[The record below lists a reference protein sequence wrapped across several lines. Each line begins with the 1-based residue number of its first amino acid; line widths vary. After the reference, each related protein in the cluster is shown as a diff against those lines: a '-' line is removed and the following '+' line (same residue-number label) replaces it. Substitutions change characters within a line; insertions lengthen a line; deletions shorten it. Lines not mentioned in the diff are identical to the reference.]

1 MTRGS
6 TAHAEIAD
14 PPPRPPPAQKMWMRS
29 PMGKAWRTHSSVML
43 HLHSHIAF
51 LFPSSE
57 HHRVKKK
64 IASWWSLKKSLKDS
78 GGVAMGNG
86 LPPANNHPESAAD
99 IRLMDSNGAS
109 DPSRECVKKLRS
121 FYSIETETLSLL
133 SPLKGSFPSS
143 SLPPLPF
150 SLLLSL
156 PSCRFIFS
164 GRVLDINC
172 PASIV
177 TGKHTVQLAQIP
189 LLTTIRSRTTEPQ
202 VPAPLLP
209 SPLVSIW
216 FKSPALSWVKSC
228 WNRMGPKEPLVVV
241 ILSGALHFPRNG
253 KVARKHAGKSNELKA
268 KSNKAKWD
276 RVGSQEFLSCCQ
288 GFSKR
293 RQATVCVQERD
304 VWLNTSLP
312 CRLKRVHKKVDPGS
326 CFHPRW
332 INAPNISSK
341 CFQFKGM
348 GRWKRC
354 LLNQYSLPRTLPLK
368 STVVMQCH
376 QVSRGRWA
384 I

>member
-1 MTRGS
+1 
-6 TAHAEIAD
+6 
-14 PPPRPPPAQKMWMRS
+14 
-29 PMGKAWRTHSSVML
+29 
-43 HLHSHIAF
+43 
-51 LFPSSE
+51 
-57 HHRVKKK
+57 
-64 IASWWSLKKSLKDS
+64 
-78 GGVAMGNG
+78 MGNG

-109 DPSRECVKKLRS
+109 DPSWECVKKLRS

-202 VPAPLLP
+202 VPAPLL
-209 SPLVSIW
+209 SSLLVSIW
-216 FKSPALSWVKSC
+216 FKSPALSWGKSC

-253 KVARKHAGKSNELKA
+253 KVARKHAGKSN
-268 KSNKAKWD
+268 
-276 RVGSQEFLSCCQ
+276 
-288 GFSKR
+288 
-293 RQATVCVQERD
+293 
-304 VWLNTSLP
+304 
-312 CRLKRVHKKVDPGS
+312 
-326 CFHPRW
+326 
-332 INAPNISSK
+332 
-341 CFQFKGM
+341 
-348 GRWKRC
+348 
-354 LLNQYSLPRTLPLK
+354 
-368 STVVMQCH
+368 
-376 QVSRGRWA
+376 
-384 I
+384 

>member
-1 MTRGS
+1 
-6 TAHAEIAD
+6 
-14 PPPRPPPAQKMWMRS
+14 
-29 PMGKAWRTHSSVML
+29 
-43 HLHSHIAF
+43 
-51 LFPSSE
+51 
-57 HHRVKKK
+57 
-64 IASWWSLKKSLKDS
+64 
-78 GGVAMGNG
+78 MGNG

-121 FYSIETETLSLL
+121 FYSTETETLSLL

-202 VPAPLLP
+202 VPAPLLS
-209 SPLVSIW
+209 SPKHLVQES
-216 FKSPALSWVKSC
+216 SSQLGKSC

-253 KVARKHAGKSNELKA
+253 KVARKHAGKSN
-268 KSNKAKWD
+268 
-276 RVGSQEFLSCCQ
+276 
-288 GFSKR
+288 
-293 RQATVCVQERD
+293 
-304 VWLNTSLP
+304 
-312 CRLKRVHKKVDPGS
+312 
-326 CFHPRW
+326 
-332 INAPNISSK
+332 
-341 CFQFKGM
+341 
-348 GRWKRC
+348 
-354 LLNQYSLPRTLPLK
+354 
-368 STVVMQCH
+368 
-376 QVSRGRWA
+376 
-384 I
+384 